1 MAASK
6 HTRDVHFVACVHG
19 MWGVPAHLSSLE
31 NTILEKFAEGK
42 EGPEL
47 VTLRIRTNADSFT
60 YDGLD
65 WGAERAV
72 KEIYEKIGEI
82 EKDGSR
88 KVTRFSIVG
97 YSLGGLISRYAIG
110 ILYQRGF
117 FKTVKPV
124 NFTTFATPHI
134 GLPRF
139 RGFIGRTMYTLGP
152 LMLSRTGRQFYCVD
166 NDIWSP
172 DAKEGRPLLEVMS
185 EKNSIFFKA
194 LSAFPHMTIYGNA
207 VHDLTVTYC
216 TAMIEPHDPFTSHSA
231 KANRLAIKLD
241 PEYRHVIQAILKV
254 PEGEDI
260 PMHDLEK
267 ERRAERDAIPW
278 YKPARYRSDRPLVPP
293 FLQFPFPLNILFY
306 LAVPLLIPLGLTYAA
321 IRFRRESR
329 ESRKRLAD
337 LTSSPEAESTLSA
350 ILRRVEMA
358 VANTVDPN
366 DPGVTHRP
374 EDAGWGSAS
383 DMEEGTLA
391 GAQEEIRKR
400 KASRADTPEAERQTD
415 LERGAG
421 SLPSPL
427 ATPNLHAH
435 STDPLA
441 STATKSEPYAY
452 PQLELRTSPDPSDP
466 SQPMLTP
473 GQLGMIESLNS
484 IPQLKKVRAYFPFVR
499 NAHSVIVA
507 RDPGMFPIH
516 EDGLSVLKHW
526 ADRFVL

>member
-1 MAASK
+1 MAAAK
-6 HTRDVHFVACVHG
+6 DVHFVACVHG
-19 MWGVPAHLSSLE
+19 MWGVPGHLSSVE
-31 NTILEKFAEGK
+31 NTILEKFPKGK
-42 EGPEL
+42 EGPEV
-47 VTLRIRTNADSFT
+47 VTLKIRTNADSFT

-72 KEIYEKIGEI
+72 KEIYEDVGKI

-117 FKTVKPV
+117 FKTIKPV

-139 RGFIGRTMYTLGP
+139 RGFVGRAMYTLGP
-152 LMLSRTGRQFYCVD
+152 MMLSRTGRQFYCVD
-166 NDIWSP
+166 NDSWSP
-172 DAKEGRPLLEVMS
+172 EAKEGRPLIEVMS
-185 EKNSIFFKA
+185 DKDSIFFKA

-216 TAMIEPHDPFTSHSA
+216 TAMIEPHDPFTALSA
-231 KANRLAIKLD
+231 RNNRIAIKMD
-241 PEYRHVIQAILKV
+241 PEYRHIIQSFFKV
-254 PEGEDI
+254 PEGEDV
-260 PMHDLEK
+260 PMHDLAK
-267 ERRAERDAIPW
+267 ERRAEIEAIPW
-278 YKPARYRSDRPLVPP
+278 YKPARYRSERPFVPP

-306 LAVPLLIPLGLTYAA
+306 FMVPLLIPLGLTYAT
-321 IRFRRESR
+321 IRFRRQSR
-329 ESRKRLAD
+329 ESRKRLAE
-337 LTSSPEAESTLSA
+337 LTASPDAESSLSA
-350 ILRRVEMA
+350 MMRRMEMA
-358 VANTVDPN
+358 VASAVDPD
-366 DPGVTHRP
+366 DPGVIAKP
-374 EDAGWGSAS
+374 ADVGWESAS
-383 DMEEGTLA
+383 DMEEGTL
-391 GAQEEIRKR
+391 GGGQEEVRKR
-400 KASRADTPEAERQTD
+400 KASRADTPEAERQVD

-427 ATPNLHAH
+427 PTPNTHTH

-441 STATKSEPYAY
+441 TKSEPRTY
-452 PQLELRTSPDPSDP
+452 PQLELRTPPDPSDP

-473 GQLGMIESLNS
+473 GQLKMIESLNS

-516 EDGLSVLKHW
+516 SDGLSVLKHW